1 VGEQRREPE
10 LRGLTASSP
19 SKVPVV
25 KAMRARDVSRPRAD
39 EPVTGR
45 PGSSGRSGSS
55 GSGSGQDEGTAG
67 RPGSSPD
74 VS

>member
-10 LRGLTASSP
+10 LRGLTANSP
-19 SKVPVV
+19 SKVAVV

-39 EPVTGR
+39 EPVPGS
-45 PGSSGRSGSS
+45 PGSSGPS

-67 RPGSSPD
+67 SPGSSPE